1 MSDADSGLSPELK
14 ALMAEVDEGGEPE
27 SDAPVAMEPTL
38 SEDDVETLPNAGDH
52 ANLDAPHLL
61 EPSGTDPM
69 QEGGPMSEPEPAP
82 YMENPSDYNFE
93 VSMAEDRVDIAS
105 MPLADY
111 QAWLFP
117 PKGEDGHEEG
127 TNTLEMIWA
136 TLTAAGFEEDLAKTK
151 IAATLWSRRHYEGET
166 PSAARHIVQRV
177 PASKIVNYL
186 PPSMEVKALESLSP
200 VPIHMAKEAESETN
214 WMPLAVASGVAL
226 LIPILATRQMK

>member
-1 MSDADSGLSPELK
+1 
-14 ALMAEVDEGGEPE
+14 
-27 SDAPVAMEPTL
+27 
-38 SEDDVETLPNAGDH
+38 
-52 ANLDAPHLL
+52 
-61 EPSGTDPM
+61 M
-69 QEGGPMSEPEPAP
+69 QDGGPMSEPEPAP
-82 YMENPSDYNFE
+82 YMESPSDYNFE

-136 TLTAAGFEEDLAKTK
+136 TLTAAGFEEDISKTK

-186 PPSMEVKALESLSP
+186 PPSMEAKALESLSP
-200 VPIHMAKEAESETN
+200 VPIHMAKEAETETN
-214 WMPLAVASGVAL
+214 WMPIAIASGVAL
-226 LIPILATRQMK
+226 LIPLIATRKK